1 MMSYPDRLFY
11 PLEEER
17 KRPHASEENRERN
30 AENANKC
37 RVPRGTISIIRLLA
51 LRATSAY

>member
-1 MMSYPDRLFY
+1 MSYPERLFY

-30 AENANKC
+30 AENANKR
-37 RVPRGTISIIRLLA
+37 RVIRCTISIGGQLA